1 MDGLYN
7 PSLIILGMIYSWVCQ
22 LGIPDKLVLFQQDGR
37 RRVALWGIGWNAPLR
52 DLEVEKT
59 LEHATVLEIHVPM
72 TLNQFFIAKKR
83 VRHADLLFGISRMG
97 CTY

>member
-1 MDGLYN
+1 VDGLYN

-52 DLEVEKT
+52 DLEDEKT
-59 LEHATVLEIHVPM
+59 LETATVLEIHVPVK
-72 TLNQFFIAKKR
+72 LNQFFIAKKR